1 MKYIDTHMHVVPSEF
16 DDYKE
21 ILQNAFDK
29 GVHKMFVVGC
39 EEKTIPETLELAK
52 EYENIHPIIGI
63 HPNDS
68 TGADDAE
75 FVRRHFT
82 KDVIAIGE
90 IGLDFHWEDNPSR
103 ETQIASLEAQL
114 ELAMEKGVPA
124 VIHSRDANEET
135 LKVIGQEKY
144 KNLQIVMHSYAYGSE
159 SLQEYLDLGC
169 YLSFSG
175 IVTFKNAKDFKE
187 AAKMIPLD
195 RLLSETDSPYLAP
208 IPHRGKKNQPAYVID
223 TIKHIAELREEKLE
237 DVLEAIEKN
246 VKDVFNV

>member
-52 EYENIHPIIGI
+52 EYENIYPIIGI

-68 TGADDAE
+68 TGAKDAD
-75 FVRRHFT
+75 FVRKHFT
-82 KDVIAIGE
+82 EDVIAIGE
-90 IGLDFHWEDNPSR
+90 IGLDFHWEDNPSK
-103 ETQIASLEAQL
+103 EIQISSLEAQL
-114 ELAMEKGVPA
+114 ELAIEKGVPA

-144 KNLQIVMHSYAYGSE
+144 KDLQIVMHSYAYGVE
-159 SLQEYLDLGC
+159 NLQDYLDLGC

-223 TIKHIAELREEKLE
+223 TIKHIAELKEEKLE
-237 DVLEAIEKN
+237 DVLDAIEKN

>member
-1 MKYIDTHMHVVPSEF
+1 MHVVPSEF

-29 GVHKMFVVGC
+29 GVYKMFVVGC

-68 TGADDAE
+68 TGAEDAE
-75 FVRRHFT
+75 FVRRHLT
-82 KDVIAIGE
+82 DDVIAIGE

-114 ELAMEKGVPA
+114 ELAMEKGIPA

-144 KNLQIVMHSYAYGSE
+144 KDLQIVMHSYAYGAE
-159 SLQEYLDLGC
+159 HLQDYLDLGC

-223 TIKHIAELREEKLE
+223 TIKHITELREEKLE

>member
-21 ILQNAFDK
+21 ILQEAFEK

-39 EEKTIPETLELAK
+39 EEKTIPETLEVAK
-52 EYENIHPIIGI
+52 EYDNIYPIIGI

-68 TGADDAE
+68 TGVKDAD
-75 FVRRHFT
+75 FVRSHFT
-82 KDVIAIGE
+82 DDVIAIGE

-103 ETQIASLEAQL
+103 EIQIASLEAQL
-114 ELAMEKGVPA
+114 ELAMEKGIPA

-144 KNLQIVMHSYAYGSE
+144 KNLQIVMHSYAYGIE
-159 SLQEYLDLGC
+159 SLQDYLDLGC

-187 AAKMIPLD
+187 AVKTIPLD

-208 IPHRGKKNQPAYVID
+208 VPHRGKRNQPAYVID
-223 TIKHIAELREEKLE
+223 TIKYIAELREEKLE
-237 DVLEAIEKN
+237 VVLEAIEKN